1 MLVGNDLFAEVCNDT
16 PPPGSTVPEILA
28 EYPLTA
34 GTLVDISEQE
44 DQGVSLTLV
53 DAVIEIDGELVEF
66 DSIEL
71 RNRGWGVILG

>member
-71 RNRGWGVILG
+71 RNSGWGVILG